1 MSQRRGGGKSAAV
14 RYSIDV
20 VPFLSKGDTMAL
32 EDLTANPRNAKIHT
46 DEDVGQ
52 LVESMRRF
60 GFTFPVLVSEEGEI
74 IAGHG
79 RVLAARVHK
88 LNEVPVIV
96 ARGWTPEMCR
106 AYAIADNK
114 HGTNAAI
121 DPDIL
126 AAELSAIMAGGGST
140 AGIGFSGA
148 ELAVYRPKNNEEFL
162 AGLGAEGDG
171 DDDDADPHTTSRGV
185 TLNLNYTP
193 EERDRVVRFLK
204 REAGS
209 RGLKT
214 TAQALLAL
222 ADEGMQ

>member
-1 MSQRRGGGKSAAV
+1 MSQRRSAGKTAV
-14 RYSIDV
+14 KDTNDV
-20 VPFLSKGDTMAL
+20 VPFLAKGETWSL
-32 EDLTANPRNAKIHT
+32 EDLTANPRNVKIHA

-52 LVESMRRF
+52 LVESMRQF

-79 RVLAARVHK
+79 RVLAARVLK
-88 LNEVPVIV
+88 LAEVPVIV
-96 ARGWTPEMCR
+96 ARGWTPEMRR

-114 HGTNAAI
+114 HSQNTAI
-121 DPDIL
+121 DQDML
-126 AAELSAIMAGGGST
+126 AAELSALLRDGVDMSGV
-140 AGIGFSGA
+140 GFSQA
-148 ELAVYRPKNNEEFL
+148 ELAVYMPKDDTEFL
-162 AGLGAEGDG
+162 AGLGGDG
-171 DDDDADPHTTSRGV
+171 GADDDGDDPHTTSRGV
-185 TLNLNYTP
+185 NLNLNYSP

-222 ADEGMQ
+222 ADEGTS